1 MEGDALR
8 EVLTLSNSIRRIL
21 SSINKEYGISGSQ
34 IRCLHVIQRAEIDGG
49 HINQK
54 ELEVIFNIQKSSM
67 SELLRSME
75 EKNLIVRIPSKTDN
89 RIKNVSLT
97 EKRKRL
103 SYLSYNDLA
112 NLERQCTTLI
122 TNDELEITKSTL
134 NKMKL
139 ILEEGGKENND

>member
-21 SSINKEYGISGSQ
+21 SSINKEYDISGSQ

-54 ELEVIFNIQKSSM
+54 ELEVIFNVQKSSM

-97 EKRKRL
+97 EKGKRL

>member
-21 SSINKEYGISGSQ
+21 NSINKEYGISGSQ

-54 ELEVIFNIQKSSM
+54 ELEVIFNVQKSSM

-75 EKNLIVRIPSKTDN
+75 EKNLIVKIPSKTDN

-97 EKRKRL
+97 EKGKRL

>member
-1 MEGDALR
+1 MEGGALR

-54 ELEVIFNIQKSSM
+54 ELEVIFNVQKSSM

-97 EKRKRL
+97 EKGKRL

>member
-54 ELEVIFNIQKSSM
+54 ELEVIFNVQKSSM

>member
-54 ELEVIFNIQKSSM
+54 ELEVIFNVQKSSM

-97 EKRKRL
+97 EKGKRL